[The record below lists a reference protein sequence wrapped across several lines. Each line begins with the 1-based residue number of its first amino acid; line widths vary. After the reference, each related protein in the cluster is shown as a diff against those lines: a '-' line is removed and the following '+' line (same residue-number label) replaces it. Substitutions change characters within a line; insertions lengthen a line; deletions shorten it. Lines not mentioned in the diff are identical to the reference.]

1 MGTPK
6 KTLGKLHAEVLKN
19 ADKRTSIIV
28 YWIARN
34 ASLLLA
40 RFYLVVR
47 VSGREHLRTDGAT
60 ILAPV
65 HRSNL
70 DVPII
75 SSYCG
80 RRIRSMAKIN
90 MFKGKLGQWFS
101 TAIGAFPVRRDS
113 LDREA
118 LTAALEILRRRELL
132 LVFPEGSRKS
142 GRSVERILDGCSY
155 LATKTGAPVIPI
167 ALAGTEEAMPPGRMF
182 PRIRRIVVTVGEPL
196 TPPRAAGGNAGNAG
210 TDDNAGTDGNAGR
223 DGRDGRDGKA
233 GKARNA
239 KEIRREFS
247 HLLQQQLQS
256 LLDNSHQALSRAQR
270 RRSRRLNR
278 QGGDEAGGQPLKE
291 NPQSAPEGETQQTQQ
306 LSEGLS

>member
-80 RRIRSMAKIN
+80 RRIRSMAKMD

-196 TPPRAAGGNAGNAG
+196 TPPSAAGG
-210 TDDNAGTDGNAGR
+210 TDDNDGRDGNAGKDGTDSR
-223 DGRDGRDGKA
+223 DGR
-233 GKARNA
+233 ARNA

-278 QGGDEAGGQPLKE
+278 QGGDETGGQPLKE
-291 NPQSAPEGETQQTQQ
+291 NPRSAPEGETQQTQQ
-306 LSEGLS
+306 LSEELN

>member
-28 YWIARN
+28 YWIARS

-40 RFYLVVR
+40 RFYLMVR

-101 TAIGAFPVRRDS
+101 TSIGAFPVRRDS

-196 TPPRAAGGNAGNAG
+196 TPPSAAGGK
-210 TDDNAGTDGNAGR
+210 DGNTGK
-223 DGRDGRDGKA
+223 DGKSGKDGNT

-256 LLDNSHQALSRAQR
+256 LLDNSHQALSSAQR

-278 QGGDEAGGQPLKE
+278 QGGADADGQPLKE
-291 NPQSAPEGETQQTQQ
+291 NPQSAPEGETQQTQH
-306 LSEGLS
+306 LPEELN

>member
-6 KTLGKLHAEVLKN
+6 KTAGQLQAEVLKN
-19 ADKRTSIIV
+19 ADRRTSIIV

-40 RFYLVVR
+40 RFYLIVK
-47 VSGREHLRTDGAT
+47 VSGREHLQTDGEA

-75 SSYCG
+75 SSYCS

-90 MFKGKLGQWFS
+90 MFKGKFGQWFS

-142 GRSVERILDGCSY
+142 GRSVDKILDGCSY

-196 TPPRAAGGNAGNAG
+196 TPPSAAGGKGG
-210 TDDNAGTDGNAGR
+210 Q
-223 DGRDGRDGKA
+223 A
-233 GKARNA
+233 GKGGQGGTARNA
-239 KEIRREFS
+239 KEIRQEFS
-247 HLLQQQLQS
+247 QVLQRQLQS
-256 LLDNSHQALSRAQR
+256 LLDNSHQALSNARQ
-270 RRSRRLNR
+270 RSRQPSR
-278 QGGDEAGGQPLKE
+278 QADAAPGENAPGEKPLKGNSSNTFE
-291 NPQSAPEGETQQTQQ
+291 ERSARVD
-306 LSEGLS
+306 